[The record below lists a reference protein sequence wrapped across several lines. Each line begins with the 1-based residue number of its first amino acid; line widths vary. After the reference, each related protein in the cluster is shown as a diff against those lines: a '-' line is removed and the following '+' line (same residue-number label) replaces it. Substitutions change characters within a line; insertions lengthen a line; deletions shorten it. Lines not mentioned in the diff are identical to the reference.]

1 MEISK
6 KAQEILIQLSEI
18 TNMER
23 GKVCKMKGRKGFNHQ
38 TWQKGRNIVKYIH
51 SEEVL
56 DIELAIKEYKR
67 FMILVQK
74 YADEII
80 IQSRKER
87 KIKSKTRNTKEK
99 ENI

>member
-1 MEISK
+1 MAMKISK
-6 KAQEILIQLSEI
+6 KAQEIFDQISEI

-38 TWQKGRNIVKYIH
+38 TWHKGRNIVKYIH
-51 SEEVL
+51 AEDVL
-56 DIELAIKEYKR
+56 DIELAIKGYNQ

-80 IQSRKER
+80 KQSRNER
-87 KIKSKTRNTKEK
+87 KIKSEK
-99 ENI
+99 R